1 MYLSYDI
8 KPIPKAS
15 DDKKKKVE
23 TKVDRFR
30 SNQHNFSITWYSD
43 LPSVYN
49 DTLEN
54 SLKILDEQRKQMK
67 D

>member
-1 MYLSYDI
+1 M
-8 KPIPKAS
+8 PVPKS
-15 DDKKKKVE
+15 TDEKKKKIE

-30 SNQHNFSITWYSD
+30 NNELNFSITWYSD

-54 SLKILDEQRKQMK
+54 SLKILDEQRKKMK
-67 D
+67 DKKHAF